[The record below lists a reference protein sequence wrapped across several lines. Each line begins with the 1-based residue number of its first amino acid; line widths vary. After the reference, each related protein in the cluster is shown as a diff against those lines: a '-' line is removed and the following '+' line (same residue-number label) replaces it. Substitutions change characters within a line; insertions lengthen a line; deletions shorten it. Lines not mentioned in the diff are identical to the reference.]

1 MIFLYVE
8 ISIKTFNCLSKITGI
23 KHVLQ
28 FNSNRHKET
37 KILVLSRILSQ
48 FLSYW
53 FILIVQYSNEY
64 CNTCTCNFIFPLI
77 GCSYS
82 KVYTVKGQNLTTGKL
97 KIIMLSFKSY
107 SIQTFKFCSIFYW
120 EYHRNKMLCLF
131 GSKDNLFVF
140 AWTNADQTPYT
151 EPVSSDEVR

>member
-1 MIFLYVE
+1 MNHCI
-8 ISIKTFNCLSKITGI
+8 
-23 KHVLQ
+23 
-28 FNSNRHKET
+28 
-37 KILVLSRILSQ
+37 
-48 FLSYW
+48 
-53 FILIVQYSNEY
+53 
-64 CNTCTCNFIFPLI
+64 TCTCNFIFPLI

-140 AWTNADQTPYT
+140 AWTNADQTPYWT
-151 EPVSSDEVR
+151 SVQWWSQIMSHLFFYWRVCLVDCIFLSSHTKLNLLKLALKEDNFINDLSSWNFFGCIMS